1 MQSKEIQFVITIK
14 PSEDGNGI
22 QAENKFT
29 VDGKEATFA
38 DVSFNEKYV
47 VLEALKGSLG
57 CLANILLIET
67 EQKPKE
73 RGVINSSPIR

>member
-14 PSEDGNGI
+14 PSEDDADRV

-29 VDGKEATFA
+29 VDGQEATFA
-38 DVSFNEKYV
+38 DVSLNEKYV
-47 VLEALKGSLG
+47 IFEALKGSLG

-67 EQKPKE
+67 KQNQKE
-73 RGVINSSPIR
+73 DE

>member
-14 PSEDGNGI
+14 PSEDGV

-29 VDGKEATFA
+29 VDGQEATFA

-67 EQKPKE
+67 EQNQKE
-73 RGVINSSPIR
+73 EE